1 MMEHDEMISAD
12 HGFTNSQLIEMYNDA
27 VELIW
32 SLRDEIRD
40 LNKELES
47 YQQAADE
54 LIDQLYG

>member
-1 MMEHDEMISAD
+1 MMEHDEFISAE
-12 HGFTNSQLIEMYNDA
+12 HGYTVPQLIEMCNDA

-32 SLRDEIRD
+32 NLQDEICE
-40 LNKELES
+40 LNEELES

>member
-1 MMEHDEMISAD
+1 MIEHDEMISAGQ
-12 HGFTNSQLIEMYNDA
+12 GFTVPQLIEMYNDA

-40 LNKELES
+40 LKDDLES

>member
-1 MMEHDEMISAD
+1 MMEHNEMISAE
-12 HGFTNSQLIEMYNDA
+12 HGFTVPQLIEMYNDA

-32 SLRDEIRD
+32 SLRDEISD
-40 LNKELES
+40 LKEVLGS